1 MPILKTLR
9 RLFKRKSLKAE
20 VLPKPKLKPVQR
32 ISEKLNQEQEVQNM
46 EPSTIKAEKPEFKT
60 FTDLN
65 APNELLYLEQLILY
79 RLSAWFPTAENFE
92 KPVLET
98 AKWSDA
104 LATFIQEHTLTAD
117 QAVLLLIGIA
127 PHLQADL
134 YDRVIGYKLG
144 NSGDFQKIGG
154 IRGKDFRGF
163 IPTGETAIFLL
174 GEDDYQRRLAIQQLF
189 WPDQLFEKNK
199 ILWLDDHLY
208 GEPMMSSRIVV
219 SQEYLE
225 TFIYGK
231 PVPPRFSMNFPAKL
245 ISTDLTWDDLVI
257 NKELKEQINEL
268 KSWLKYN
275 KELQQEWGMGG
286 RIRKGYRTLWYGPS
300 GTGKTFTAGLLGKEV
315 NKDVYRIDLS
325 MVVSK
330 YIGETEKNLEL
341 LFARAEDKGWILF
354 FDEADALFGKRTNVR
369 DAHDKYANQEV
380 SYLLQRI
387 EDYNGMVILATNM
400 KNNIDEAF
408 IRRFNSILKFTLP
421 DEEERSTIWRLAFP
435 KAAKFYESPA
445 APKAS
450 ETIEVAPIDAEMQQ
464 INLPDLVK
472 KYPISGG
479 CIVNVVHYASIKALE
494 RQHEEP
500 GATDRKIYLTD
511 VLNGIKRELHKE
523 GKPFN

>member
-1 MPILKTLR
+1 MPIFKTLR
-9 RLFKRKSLKAE
+9 LLFKRKSVKADA
-20 VLPKPKLKPVQR
+20 PKPKSSVERAAQKF
-32 ISEKLNQEQEVQNM
+32 NQEQERGNM
-46 EPSTIKAEKPEFKT
+46 EPSNANEEKPAFKT

-79 RLSAWFPTAENFE
+79 RLSAWFPVAETFT
-92 KPVLET
+92 KPVLEVD
-98 AKWSDA
+98 KWSPA
-104 LATFIQEHTLTAD
+104 LSAFVQEHALHTD
-117 QAVLLLIGIA
+117 EAVLLLIGIA

-134 YDRVIGYKLG
+134 YDRVIGYKID

-174 GEDDYQRRLAIQQLF
+174 GEDDYQRRLEIQKLF
-189 WPDQLFEKNK
+189 WPDHLFEKNK

-208 GEPMMSSRIVV
+208 GEPLMSSRLVV

-231 PVPPRFSMNFPAKL
+231 PIPPRFSMNFPAKL
-245 ISTDLTWDDLVI
+245 IQTDLDWNDLVI
-257 NKELKEQINEL
+257 NNELKEQINEL

-275 KELQQEWGMGG
+275 NELVNEWGMAG
-286 RIRKGYRTLWYGPS
+286 RIRKGYRTLLYGPS

-315 NKDVYRIDLS
+315 NKDVYKIDLS

-408 IRRFNSILKFTLP
+408 IRRFNSILKFSLP
-421 DEEERSTIWRLAFP
+421 DEEERSEIWRLTFP
-435 KAAKFYESPA
+435 QDAKFYESPVML
-445 APKAS
+445 KDH
-450 ETIEVAPIDAEMQQ
+450 ETQEAEQ
-464 INLPDLVK
+464 INIPDIVK
-472 KYPISGG
+472 KYAISGG
-479 CIVNVVHYASIKALE
+479 CIVNVVHYSSIKALE
-494 RQHEEP
+494 RRHEHNDS
-500 GATDRKIYLTD
+500 ADRAIYLTD